1 MISDPDIARKIGCGP
16 EQKKE
21 WWEVCCNGC
30 GQWYLNTEPHCPHCR
45 NEISICAGRWAGP
58 DFTQWGEQTGLL
70 WDWLVQKWG
79 VINIHAA
86 NANSDAVRI
95 GYPLDGL
102 FGDTLPLA
110 LCMAVEKARTE

>member
-1 MISDPDIARKIGCGP
+1 MISDADIARKIGCGP

-70 WDWLVQKWG
+70 WDWLIVHLG
-79 VINIHAA
+79 
-86 NANSDAVRI
+86 RI
-95 GYPLDGL
+95 SVDGYC
-102 FGDTLPLA
+102 GDTFFKSHGETIVEHESTLPLA
-110 LCMAVEKARTE
+110 LCEAVEKARTE